1 MSSIGSYYS
10 NTGPKTTPTWKMPL
24 SFASDSVIDQ
34 QRMNREGK
42 DETSAG
48 IASQHGHQADANQER
63 KTPSFKLLGVL

>member
-1 MSSIGSYYS
+1 
-10 NTGPKTTPTWKMPL
+10 MPL